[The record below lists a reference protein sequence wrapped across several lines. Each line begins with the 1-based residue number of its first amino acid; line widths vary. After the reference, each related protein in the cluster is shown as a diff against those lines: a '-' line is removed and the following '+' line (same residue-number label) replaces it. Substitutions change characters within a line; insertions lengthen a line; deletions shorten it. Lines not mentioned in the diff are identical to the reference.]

1 MAEENDGIADA
12 LDGQLRIAL
21 TVAAQLG
28 ARVARIR
35 EELARTRQAQTDQ
48 QNRELQARF
57 DAERAAAR
65 AELAPVY
72 ERTWWDAASVDQ
84 IAGVH
89 ETATAWHG
97 IDPEADRAGERVA
110 EEVRD
115 RYGLDVQDLDADPA
129 AVREA
134 LARAERSRSAAA
146 SSRGESVVDVA
157 EAGVF
162 LTAAETLDRVAEERQ
177 RQADERDEKAAEVGG
192 AVDDQLRVE
201 AENDR
206 DLSDELRDDANANR
220 VDGAEE
226 FDSAERR
233 ERFASSLEGKADRE
247 VIDAR
252 MTAAAD
258 QARHPREAVTTAPKR
273 APKARR
279 AAGAS
284 GQQRER
290 HVGR

>member
-28 ARVARIR
+28 ARFARIR
-35 EELARTRQAQTDQ
+35 EALARTRQAQTEQ

-72 ERTWWDAASVDQ
+72 QRSWWDSASVER
-84 IAGVH
+84 IANAH
-89 ETATAWHG
+89 KTATAWHS
-97 IDPEADRAGERVA
+97 IDPEADRAGERIA

-129 AVREA
+129 AAREA
-134 LARAERSRSAAA
+134 LARAERTRLAAA
-146 SSRGESVVDVA
+146 TSRGESVVDVA
-157 EAGVF
+157 EAGAF
-162 LTAAETLDRVAEERQ
+162 LTAAERLDRVAEECQ
-177 RQADERDEKAAEVGG
+177 RQADERVAETDG
-192 AVDDQLRVE
+192 ALDVDQLRSE

-206 DLSDELRDDANANR
+206 DVSVELRGDANANR
-220 VDGAEE
+220 AGAAEA

-233 ERFASSLEGKADRE
+233 EYFASSLEGKADRE

-252 MTAAAD
+252 MTVAAD

-273 APKARR
+273 ASIARKTPTDQ
-279 AAGAS
+279 
-284 GQQRER
+284 GQQRQR
-290 HVGR
+290 HLDR